1 MADIKFEKST
11 GNVFKDLG
19 YADPEL
25 HMVKVQLAKQIK
37 QIITHRH
44 MTQAEAATL
53 LGIDQPKVSRLL
65 AGKVSG
71 YSVDRLMKFLT
82 ALDRDVTIQIKK
94 KPRSHETA
102 CMGVAYA

>member
-1 MADIKFEKST
+1 LFEFCRGRK
-11 GNVFKDLG
+11 K
-19 YADPEL
+19 
-25 HMVKVQLAKQIK
+25 KVPDTFL
-37 QIITHRH
+37 TPNE
-44 MTQAEAATL
+44 AEAGTL

-71 YSVDRLMKFLT
+71 YSMDRLMKFLT
-82 ALDRDVTIQIKK
+82 ALDHDVTIQIKK